1 MARFGERIGSF
12 EAFAFA
18 AALTALIGAVVLL
31 VARQSWSGYAAA
43 ARQPA
48 WLWTA
53 SAMGALV
60 VITITFAG
68 SRLGTTAT
76 VALIIAGNLTMA
88 VIIDRFGLFGLQR
101 IPLHAYRIVGLVL
114 LAAGAALALK
124 R

>member
-1 MARFGERIGSF
+1 
-12 EAFAFA
+12 
-18 AALTALIGAVVLL
+18 
-31 VARQSWSGYAAA
+31 
-43 ARQPA
+43 
-48 WLWTA
+48 
-53 SAMGALV
+53 MGALV